1 MPTREARRRHVEEA
15 GLWIARLRLVVVLF
29 AVAEVGF
36 RHDDYPSGYETRGR
50 PCLRDRPAVDALEAA
65 NRCAR
70 TLASSLD
77 VSQAFGAFIR
87 ELRGLVEFDRVAIV
101 GKLVYRPDMEPTGY
115 PEERELLGLGL
126 RSRVLAPLQVGPR
139 TIGMLGLV
147 RADTGAF
154 APEEV
159 ELVALL
165 GRLVATAAQN
175 IRAYEAEDETSL
187 LASLVADVL
196 DTSRIEAGTF
206 TFTSG
211 TSTWHSSCAT
221 SQPRRTWLRAR
232 CASGR
237 GERDAAACARRP

>member
-1 MPTREARRRHVEEA
+1 MPTREARRTHVEEA
-15 GLWIARLRLVVVLF
+15 GLWIARVRLVVVLF

-70 TLASSLD
+70 TLPSSPD
-77 VSQAFGAFIR
+77 VSQAF
-87 ELRGLVEFDRVAIV
+87 
-101 GKLVYRPDMEPTGY
+101 
-115 PEERELLGLGL
+115 
-126 RSRVLAPLQVGPR
+126 
-139 TIGMLGLV
+139 
-147 RADTGAF
+147 AF

-175 IRAYEAEDETSL
+175 IRAHEAEDETSR

-221 SQPRRTWLRAR
+221 SRPRPTWLRAR
-232 CASGR
+232 CASGPR
-237 GERDAAACARRP
+237 

>member
-1 MPTREARRRHVEEA
+1 MPTREARRTHVEEA
-15 GLWIARLRLVVVLF
+15 GLWIARVRLVVVLF

-50 PCLRDRPAVDALEAA
+50 PRLRDRRRDRHQCRPVPDPRLRRVVAARSLRRARLHVESRHVAVRRAGAVGFDHRLVDEPADARGGSGGCARGRSRGAARPARPAVDALEAA

-70 TLASSLD
+70 TLPSSPD
-77 VSQAFGAFIR
+77 VSQAF
-87 ELRGLVEFDRVAIV
+87 
-101 GKLVYRPDMEPTGY
+101 
-115 PEERELLGLGL
+115 
-126 RSRVLAPLQVGPR
+126 
-139 TIGMLGLV
+139 
-147 RADTGAF
+147 AF

-175 IRAYEAEDETSL
+175 IRAHEAEDETSR

-221 SQPRRTWLRAR
+221 SQPRPTWLRAR
-232 CASGR
+232 CASGPR
-237 GERDAAACARRP
+237 